1 MHYDLRLRPA
11 QPPTPAVDSPSVQTR
26 RPRAFD
32 HVLTNYRLY
41 RQFTGERD
49 AHEVGAGASAAF
61 EAQP

>member
-1 MHYDLRLRPA
+1 M
-11 QPPTPAVDSPSVQTR
+11 QPR